1 MAFAANA
8 QTITDEL
15 RQKKDGQGTVVVN
28 QSAEVERLVNGP
40 VVDTHTGGVVT
51 TAVANNG
58 TPAGKTPAGS
68 NTASANKT
76 TPTTPATATTAGA
89 AAAAGK
95 TNTPAAP
102 ATAGKANTPA
112 AHAPA
117 TSSETAEAEAPAVNM
132 NKKIMRHSYKTTG
145 YRIQVY
151 SGGNKRED
159 RAKCDQIAQRVK
171 ARFPD
176 LPIYVHFYSPSW
188 KCRVGNFTNMGEAQS
203 VLSQIKGMGYKQAC
217 LVKGTISVQ
226 Y

>member
-89 AAAAGK
+89 A
-95 TNTPAAP
+95 

-188 KCRVGNFTNMGEAQS
+188 KCRVGNFTNMAEAQS

>member
-51 TAVANNG
+51 TAVTNNG

-68 NTASANKT
+68 NPAPANKT

-89 AAAAGK
+89 AG
-95 TNTPAAP
+95 
-102 ATAGKANTPA
+102 TAGKANTPT

-188 KCRVGNFTNMGEAQS
+188 KCRVGNFTNMGEAKS
-203 VLSQIKGMGYKQAC
+203 VLSQIKGMGYTQAC

>member
-1 MAFAANA
+1 MVFAANA

-28 QSAEVERLVNGP
+28 QSTEIERLVNGP
-40 VVDTHTGGVVT
+40 VTTSGSSAGGVIT
-51 TAVANNG
+51 TAVSGSAV
-58 TPAGKTPAGS
+58 ADKAS
-68 NTASANKT
+68 NTAATPSAASPSAANKT
-76 TPTTPATATTAGA
+76 TATTPAT
-89 AAAAGK
+89 AGK
-95 TNTPAAP
+95 TNTPS
-102 ATAGKANTPA
+102 ATHSPSASA
-112 AHAPA
+112 
-117 TSSETAEAEAPAVNM
+117 ETAEAEAPAVNM

-171 ARFPD
+171 TRFPE

-188 KCRVGNFTNMGEAQS
+188 KCRVGNFTNLNEAQS
-203 VLSQIKGMGYKQAC
+203 VLAQIKGMGYTQAC